1 MAIRGG
7 YRPHML
13 RVDLNE
19 ETVVREPLPDESIL
33 RRYVGGVGLGLY
45 YLLKEAPALAKAT
58 DSDMPLIFVLG
69 PLTGTP
75 AVNSGDWTVVS
86 HHLMTSYS
94 AAVGHSHGFWGAW
107 LKHAGHEGIIFTGR
121 SDRPTYL
128 WIDDD
133 TVELRDASH
142 LWGQDTRETERLIKL
157 ELGDEEN
164 ISVACIGQ
172 AGEALLPGA
181 MIKNDRNHGAGKGSL
196 GAAMGSKNLKA
207 IAVRGT
213 GTVPLFDAP
222 GLVDTAA
229 AWEKALFPNADGD
242 ITKKTI
248 GTVMQDAGNTRNYYA
263 AFGSSRRVLGKNATD
278 PEWGAEFAR
287 RYVEACERWKITP
300 RPSYNCLV
308 ACAYDVEVTDGP
320 LTGFTGSKCG
330 GAEAMEGSSSII
342 GVEEPGAVVALNDVY
357 DSVGIEMG
365 QWSPMM
371 GAVYEAFNEGL
382 INLEDTDG
390 LDLTWGN
397 WESAIEVIE
406 QAVRGEGLGAKLA
419 LGIKALPE
427 ALGAEKGIVEEIRD
441 KILDMKGGGAVMHD
455 HRAYWGPFLD
465 EVTAGYGASTQGRG
479 IDTQARP
486 DLGYNEMQPG
496 VAENMEQALE
506 KVEPVRRTQ
515 IAKLFWDSLGICVF
529 GASGVEGSMT
539 FTSRSLAQAVGWED
553 FDEAEAMQVGERIA
567 NLLRLVYARRGFT
580 KADELDVSPKF
591 MEMTRVGVASEKGIK
606 PYLGSMVDEYYRQL
620 GWEVETGLPT
630 LETLTRLGMEEFAPK
645 GQ

>member
-1 MAIRGG
+1 MTIRDG
-7 YRPHML
+7 YRPHIL

-19 ETVVREPLPDESIL
+19 ETVVREPLPNESVL

-45 YLLKEAPALAKAT
+45 YLLKEAPPLAKAT
-58 DSDMPLIFVLG
+58 DDDMPLIFVLG

-86 HHLMTSYS
+86 HHLMTPYS
-94 AAVGHSHGFWGAW
+94 AAVGHSHGFWGAY
-107 LKHAGHEGIIFTGR
+107 LKHAGHEGIIFNGR
-121 SDRPTYL
+121 ASRPTYL

-133 TVELRDASH
+133 RVELRDASH

-157 ELGDEEN
+157 ELGDEER

-207 IAVRGT
+207 VAVRGT
-213 GTVPLFDAP
+213 GTVPLFDAS
-222 GLVDTAA
+222 GLVNTAME
-229 AWEKALFPNADGD
+229 WQSALFPEAAGD
-242 ITKKTI
+242 FSKKTI
-248 GTVMQDAGNTRNYYA
+248 ATVMQDAGNTRNYYA
-263 AFGSSRRVLGKNATD
+263 TFGSSRRVLGKNATD
-278 PEWGAEFAR
+278 PEWGAEFAK
-287 RYVEACERWKITP
+287 RYVAACERWKVVP
-300 RPSYNCLV
+300 KPSYNCLV
-308 ACAYDVEVTDGP
+308 ACAYDVTVTDGP
-320 LTGFTGSKCG
+320 FAGFTGSKCG

-357 DSVGIEMG
+357 DSVGLEMG
-365 QWSPMM
+365 QFSPIM

-382 INLEDTDG
+382 INLEDTGG

-397 WESAIEVIE
+397 WESAIELIE
-406 QAVRGEGLGAKLA
+406 QTVRREGLGAKLA

-427 ALGAEKGIVEEIRD
+427 ALGAEKGIVEEIRG

-455 HRAYWGPFLD
+455 HRAYWGAFLD

-479 IDTQARP
+479 IDTQTRP

-496 VAENMEQALE
+496 VAEDIEQALE

-529 GASGVEGSMT
+529 GTSGVEGSMT

-553 FDEAEAMQVGERIA
+553 FDEAEAMEVGERVA
-567 NLLRLVYARRGFT
+567 SLLRLVYARRGFT
-580 KADELDVSPKF
+580 KADELDVSPRF
-591 MEMTRVGVASEKGIK
+591 MEMTKVGAASEEGIA
-606 PYLGSMVDEYYRQL
+606 PYLPGMVDEYYRQM
-620 GWEVETGLPT
+620 GWNVDTGVPT
-630 LETLTRLGMEEFAPK
+630 TETLTRLGMEEFVTDTA
-645 GQ
+645 